1 MESKEKMTTEM
12 TEAEEKEA
20 TREFLLQNE
29 SDILAGLLKTASY
42 KSDESETHLIEI
54 KRNKVVTLRF
64 RIHPLSEE
72 DFIKCRKKHTKYK
85 KNRQAGGVKVAD
97 DIDASAYRSSVIYE
111 ATIEEDRKK
120 IWENKEAWQK
130 LDVLSGYQL
139 IEKVLKGGE
148 KDAVYEKIEEISGYG
163 TIEEVAKN

>member
-54 KRNKVVTLRF
+54 TRNKVVTLRF

-85 KNRQAGGVKVAD
+85 KNR
-97 DIDASAYRSSVIYE
+97 
-111 ATIEEDRKK
+111 
-120 IWENKEAWQK
+120 
-130 LDVLSGYQL
+130 
-139 IEKVLKGGE
+139 
-148 KDAVYEKIEEISGYG
+148 
-163 TIEEVAKN
+163 